1 MYILNYSGNWN
12 DEITVDGF
20 VIIRKKDKAKI
31 ISSLENYDSKVY
43 INIGDDELEY
53 EDGKELLDEISFEP
67 ITPDDAEVIEKYFGK
82 FNDFGYNL
90 LSNINKIL
98 NNEEE
103 DLTPY

>member
-20 VIIRKKDKAKI
+20 VIIRKKDMHKI
-31 ISSLENYDSKVY
+31 ISSLEKYVDKVY

-53 EDGKELLDEISFEP
+53 EDGNELLEEISFEP
-67 ITPDDAEVIEKYFGK
+67 ISTEDAEIIEKYLGK

-90 LSNINKIL
+90 LVNISKIL
-98 NNEEE
+98 DDE
-103 DLTPY
+103 DLKPD